1 MTKIATTLKSLE
13 QELKAE
19 KAKSEL
25 YKLKL
30 TKLQALEEE
39 KKRREKL
46 PHLYLHPR
54 YKFQQEFEEEIDK
67 KYQIIVSANQVGKS
81 STAIQRVIRIATEP
95 ETWPKYWPDAHKA
108 GIKPA
113 QWWYLY
119 PSIDVASV
127 EFREKWEPLLPKF
140 DEDHPQYGWKVIKT
154 GTKIREL
161 SFNTGINIYFKSYEQ
176 SVQNL
181 QSGSCYLLVCDEEL
195 PTNLLPELQMRTNAT
210 RGYMWFVFTATLG
223 QEFWKNVV
231 EERTRW
237 KKEAKV
243 WQVSLYD
250 CQKYADGT
258 KSKWTTKIIKETIAK
273 CTSEAEAQRRVF
285 GRFVKTEGLAFP
297 TFNRERHLMP
307 YRRIPKD
314 WLVVAGVDYGS
325 GVGSAIDVR
334 DRGHPSSIAFVAVNP
349 AKTQAVVMRSWRGDG
364 MLTTCQDVVNKY
376 KEIAETVPSVDYIY
390 YDFSAKDLYI
400 YANQNGL
407 PFMPADKSRTTGVD
421 LINVLLKNNRL
432 SFLHPAIVDRAEQEA
447 DGIPDNMLEG
457 LKLAAEME
465 SLSTATSKTSAKDD
479 LCDALRYALNGVGFD
494 WEMISSHGSNVI
506 GEGLAFSSKPV
517 KKVFTVDDLRREAE
531 EYRSRSENITEELEF
546 WQSQIDY

>member
-1 MTKIATTLKSLE
+1 MKSLE

-19 KAKSEL
+19 RAKSDL

-30 TKLQALEEE
+30 TKLQALEDE
-39 KKRREKL
+39 KKRREML

-54 YKFQQEFEEEIDK
+54 YKFQQEFEEEIEK
-67 KYQIIVSANQVGKS
+67 KYQVITAANQLGKS
-81 STAIQRVIRIATEP
+81 STAIQRLIKIATEP

-127 EFREKWEPLLPKF
+127 EFREKWEPLLPRH
-140 DEDHPQYGWKVIKT
+140 DEEHPQYGWKTIKS

-237 KKEAKV
+237 KKEARV

-258 KSKWTTKIIKETIAK
+258 KSKWTTKVIKETIAK

-285 GRFVKTEGLAFP
+285 GRFVRTEGLAFP
-297 TFNRERHLMP
+297 TFSRDRHLMP

-325 GVGSAIDVR
+325 GIGGATGDGR

-349 AKTQAVVMRSWRGDG
+349 QKTQAVVMRSWRGDG
-364 MLTTCQDVVNKY
+364 VQTTCQDVVNRY
-376 KEIAETVPSVDYIY
+376 RDMAATVPSVDYIY
-390 YDFSAKDLYI
+390 YDFSAKDLYTF
-400 YANQNGL
+400 AMQVGL

-432 SFLHPAIVDRAEQEA
+432 VFLHPAIGDASVEQTI
-447 DGIPDNMLEG
+447 DGVPDDMLEG
-457 LKLAAEME
+457 LKLASEME
-465 SLSTATSKTSAKDD
+465 SLSATAHKTMAKDD
-479 LCDALRYALNGVGFD
+479 LCDALRYCLNGVGFD
-494 WEMISSHGSNVI
+494 WATITTHGSNVI
-506 GEGLAFSSKPV
+506 GEGLALTTKPAN
-517 KKVFTVDDLRREAE
+517 KVFTVDDLRREAE
-531 EYRSRSENITEELEF
+531 NHRSKQEYITEELEF